1 MGQDHYFDIVSRID
15 LQEVANAVNVALKE
29 IRNRFDF
36 KNSRADILLEKDK
49 LTLVADDDFKVRG
62 LKQVLEE
69 KLVKR
74 KVSLKALD
82 YGRVEDAANRTVRQV
97 VTFQAG
103 IPIEKAREIVKL
115 VKGEKFKAQV
125 AIQGD
130 EVRVSS
136 PKIDV
141 LQEIIAF
148 LKVPGPRNPYAVH
161 EFPMTPFDAGR
172 PGPEAGRSAA
182 LLAEIFGEIR
192 DGMDEVEGN
201 IRSWAASPNPLIAE
215 LGTYLFQE
223 KGKRLRPALLLLS
236 AKVSG
241 YAGPEAPLLAAV
253 VEIIHTASL
262 IHDDIVDNA
271 GTRRGRPTVHSVW
284 GPNVTVLL
292 GDYLFIKSIG
302 LALRSGD
309 DRIIRILADLSA
321 RMIEGELTEY
331 AHGGDLGIPESR
343 YFEIIDMKTASL
355 FTAAARIGGHP
366 GQDPGRGRIR
376 PGGGRP
382 EPGNGLPDRRRP
394 PRLRRGR
401 GGHRQARP
409 LGPGRGPDHPAADP
423 RPQRRGRR
431 SAGRLAGMVGRKD
444 LDATARDE
452 VLTILR
458 GSGSLEYA
466 YGRARAH
473 VDDARVLL
481 GRFPESPGRRALFRF
496 ADLVLERER

>member
-1 MGQDHYFDIVSRID
+1 
-15 LQEVANAVNVALKE
+15 
-29 IRNRFDF
+29 
-36 KNSRADILLEKDK
+36 
-49 LTLVADDDFKVRG
+49 
-62 LKQVLEE
+62 
-69 KLVKR
+69 
-74 KVSLKALD
+74 
-82 YGRVEDAANRTVRQV
+82 
-97 VTFQAG
+97 
-103 IPIEKAREIVKL
+103 
-115 VKGEKFKAQV
+115 
-125 AIQGD
+125 
-130 EVRVSS
+130 
-136 PKIDV
+136 
-141 LQEIIAF
+141 
-148 LKVPGPRNPYAVH
+148 
-161 EFPMTPFDAGR
+161 MTPFDAGR
-172 PGPEAGRSAA
+172 PDPEAGRSAA

-215 LGTYLFQE
+215 LGNYLFQE

-309 DRIIRILADLSA
+309 DRVIRILADLSA
-321 RMIEGELTEY
+321 RMIEGELIEY

-355 FTAAARIGGHP
+355 FTAAARIGGILGNVPP
-366 GQDPGRGRIR
+366 GDESALAEAGRNLGMAFQIVDDLLDFGGDAGAIGKPVLADLAEGRIT
-376 PGGGRP
+376 
-382 EPGNGLPDRRRP
+382 LPLIHALND
-394 PRLRRGR
+394 G
-401 GGHRQARP
+401 
-409 LGPGRGPDHPAADP
+409 AA
-423 RPQRRGRR
+423 R

-444 LDATARDE
+444 LDAAARDE